1 MQIFLVSDEVS
12 DMKNK
17 LYPTKVDVQNN
28 KWSSRIKEKFPTVS
42 ELECGAHAALVDD
55 TIDYFIYTEDGQC
68 HLGELNHA
76 STASDDITVQDIRI
90 RRGMDVEITKFKYLI

>member
-1 MQIFLVSDEVS
+1 MFSDEVS

-17 LYPTKVDVQNN
+17 LYPTKVDVQND

-42 ELECGAHAALVDD
+42 ELECGAHAALIDD

-68 HLGELNHA
+68 HLGELNHG

-90 RRGMDVEITKFKYLI
+90 RRGRDVEITKFKYLI